1 MEKKLK
7 KIWVRKTLNGK
18 VMRRGFN
25 FLANKLKSFHYPYE
39 VYERKWIKLYK
50 IML

>member
-25 FLANKLKSFHYPYE
+25 FLANKLKWFINILMRYMKENGLSFT
-39 VYERKWIKLYK
+39 R
-50 IML
+50 